1 MQPRTSV
8 RVCVYLTVCVF
19 ALSRVKCHRVTQMKW
34 LLLALKRTD
43 STDKTRENGRVL
55 DKEGVEGGGRR
66 EGKLTERADI
76 QEAHS
81 EKWQTLRASRLPL
94 AETTYLLPLS
104 CHASQSHSHSH
115 YDLPLALP
123 SAPPL
128 HALLAS
134 CCASAFMCAN

>member
-1 MQPRTSV
+1 
-8 RVCVYLTVCVF
+8 
-19 ALSRVKCHRVTQMKW
+19 MKW

-55 DKEGVEGGGRR
+55 DKEGVEGGGRG
-66 EGKLTERADI
+66 EWKLTERADR

-104 CHASQSHSHSH
+104 CHASQSHSHTH
-115 YDLPLALP
+115 YDLPLPLPTAP
-123 SAPPL
+123 SAL
-128 HALLAS
+128 TVGELLCFCFHVRKLAYLIHQNVV
-134 CCASAFMCAN
+134 A